1 MNKFKFYFAIFFLFC
16 FLNKTNGQYK
26 NNFFVNI
33 NYGLNGNFFVRSYD
47 ETNGPTDKQY
57 FYKKDFLGTI
67 AGISFQYYF
76 GKKTYLNV
84 GYNRSINT
92 GKKNYEGMLNVTSIY
107 IRDFKLRHINN
118 FYELGIGKN
127 VNRKGSLR
135 AELGLVLLYDL
146 KQTIAIENWDN
157 YISVDESNFK
167 NANSVEGGFYFG
179 FNYRF
184 KIDTKF
190 DLGFQTK
197 LYYLASV
204 NEIEAISFAPTL
216 TYRFN

>member
-1 MNKFKFYFAIFFLFC
+1 MNKVKLFFVIYFLFC
-16 FLNKTNGQYK
+16 LLNKTNSQFK
-26 NNFFVNI
+26 NNVFVNI

-47 ETNGPTDKQY
+47 EVSGPVDKQY

-67 AGISFQYYF
+67 AGISLQYYF
-76 GKKTYLNV
+76 GKKTYVNV

-92 GKKNYEGMLNVTSIY
+92 GKKNYEGIINATNIY

-118 FYELGIGKN
+118 FYELGVGRN
-127 VNRKGSLR
+127 VHKKGSLR

-157 YISVDESNFK
+157 YIAIDESNFK
-167 NANSVEGGFYFG
+167 NANSVEGGFYFAL
-179 FNYRF
+179 NYRV
-184 KIDTKF
+184 KLDTKF
-190 DLGFQTK
+190 DVGLQTK

-204 NEIEAISFAPTL
+204 NEIEAFSFAPTL